1 MQLNVEQKRIIESKP
16 NGHSLIKGVAGSGK
30 TTVAVNKIP
39 LLLRHYCADKDDKI
53 LMATYNKSLAK
64 YVSFI
69 YENAKDEINSQGSLF
84 DGDNESKLEIKTI
97 DSLMYYYFMQ
107 YKNENNLKIE
117 IANYNECQNE
127 LIDAINTVAN
137 RYEKV
142 KIIDPRFLQF
152 IKEEI
157 MWIKACNYTE
167 CEEYQSVDRIGRVS
181 KVNTEGPQ
189 KLRKNSE
196 QREGIYEVLLKYKS
210 NLKKI
215 NKIDFQDMALLALE
229 QARKKVTKKYT
240 HILIDESQDLTR
252 VQLEFL
258 KTLHNDKSYSSIT
271 FISDVAQSIYPQAWL
286 IKNRSFTT
294 IGYDMTGKSTSLS
307 KNYRTTTQIA
317 QAAFSIIKKDE
328 DLIED
333 DNFVKPSLI
342 DKQGEYPIYRNFN
355 TKEEEGIYIA
365 SLITKDLM
373 KQYDL
378 KDIVIIARMKGQLHE
393 LKDCL
398 NKHNIPCSVYDNK
411 DEFDF
416 AKNCVKL
423 VTMHSIKGLE
433 FKVVIMAG
441 VNSKVMPLCSMKN
454 EFDDVEMLE
463 SRERKLLYVG
473 MTRATEKLFITSDGA
488 PSKFIKD
495 IDYKFLR
502 IKLNCAMRRISS
514 IKIED
519 YLLKESISDIYSE
532 EERVRQWILREIKE
546 VYKYPLNLI
555 TLEQKVNIASKI
567 KFADIG
573 IDIYRTKVKGPYILI
588 ETKKWASGIDGALS
602 QLKSYM
608 ANCPS
613 VQYGIATDG
622 NELVIINKDLEE
634 IDDIPVFN
642 SSMIPASLET
652 IEYINFKK
660 NSSHKFIRDSDTIG
674 EIYIELNGMETKVDE
689 VRAIP
694 IYNEIAAGMPIMI
707 NDSLQGKY
715 YLPKEWVGSSNDL
728 FILKIKGNS
737 MIKRNIDD
745 GDYVVINKQSSA
757 EIGDIVAVEIEGD
770 STLKTY
776 KTMGSKILLMP
787 ENDEYEPMML
797 EKDQFSIIGVAIGI
811 IKN

>member
-39 LLLRHYCADKDDKI
+39 LLLGHYCADKDDKI

-117 IANYNECQNE
+117 IANYIECQNE

-196 QREGIYEVLLKYKS
+196 QRDGIYQVLLKYKS

-215 NKIDFQDMALLALE
+215 NKLDFQDMALLALE
-229 QARKKVTKKYT
+229 QAKKKVTKKYT
-240 HILIDESQDLTR
+240 HILIDESQDLSR

-355 TKEEEGIYIA
+355 TKEEEGLYIA
-365 SLITKDLM
+365 SLIT
-373 KQYDL
+373 Q
-378 KDIVIIARMKGQLHE
+378 
-393 LKDCL
+393 
-398 NKHNIPCSVYDNK
+398 
-411 DEFDF
+411 
-416 AKNCVKL
+416 
-423 VTMHSIKGLE
+423 TMHE
-433 FKVVIMAG
+433 HRAG
-441 VNSKVMPLCSMKN
+441 QN
-454 EFDDVEMLE
+454 
-463 SRERKLLYVG
+463 
-473 MTRATEKLFITSDGA
+473 
-488 PSKFIKD
+488 
-495 IDYKFLR
+495 
-502 IKLNCAMRRISS
+502 
-514 IKIED
+514 
-519 YLLKESISDIYSE
+519 
-532 EERVRQWILREIKE
+532 
-546 VYKYPLNLI
+546 
-555 TLEQKVNIASKI
+555 
-567 KFADIG
+567 
-573 IDIYRTKVKGPYILI
+573 
-588 ETKKWASGIDGALS
+588 
-602 QLKSYM
+602 
-608 ANCPS
+608 
-613 VQYGIATDG
+613 
-622 NELVIINKDLEE
+622 
-634 IDDIPVFN
+634 
-642 SSMIPASLET
+642 
-652 IEYINFKK
+652 
-660 NSSHKFIRDSDTIG
+660 
-674 EIYIELNGMETKVDE
+674 
-689 VRAIP
+689 
-694 IYNEIAAGMPIMI
+694 
-707 NDSLQGKY
+707 
-715 YLPKEWVGSSNDL
+715 
-728 FILKIKGNS
+728 
-737 MIKRNIDD
+737 
-745 GDYVVINKQSSA
+745 
-757 EIGDIVAVEIEGD
+757 
-770 STLKTY
+770 
-776 KTMGSKILLMP
+776 
-787 ENDEYEPMML
+787 
-797 EKDQFSIIGVAIGI
+797 
-811 IKN
+811 